1 MSVYEAWAQDAQSVA
16 STAQTDTKAKTSKRT
31 TFLDGWEVN
40 VDTTAATTDAVA
52 VTVSLDGTVIYT
64 GAIPASSAVG
74 FRLGIVYASPLRTSG
89 DIVLSVGDPG
99 GTAIFNLNMWG
110 KLAP

>member
-1 MSVYEAWAQDAQSVA
+1 MSNLESWAQDAQSA
-16 STAQTDTKAKTSKRT
+16 TSTAKTDTKVATSKRA

-40 VDTTAATTDAVA
+40 VDPTAATTDAVA
-52 VTVSLDGTVIYT
+52 VTISLDGTVIYT

-74 FRLGIVYASPLRTSG
+74 FRLGIVYASPLRTNG

-110 KLAP
+110 SLAP